1 MAIILLKQYVGVEDN
16 EEWWDNAFRYASC
29 FPPMYYFPT
38 YCLMLIGGIMFG
50 WTRKKNEVV
59 VANNNDNRP
68 VKMVQV
74 SENVYTFVWADE

>member
-1 MAIILLKQYVGVEDN
+1 
-16 EEWWDNAFRYASC
+16 
-29 FPPMYYFPT
+29 MYYFPT
-38 YCLMLIGGIMFG
+38 YCFMLIGGNMFG

-74 SENVYTFVWADE
+74 SENVYKFVWADE